1 MTFRGSKAVVNGR
14 CPISEK
20 IFMKKTLFFLIS
32 LFSLGIA
39 SAQNMDVL
47 QLDKLWAKL
56 AAAKHDT
63 TRSLVMSELAEAYR
77 SDRPDSTLY
86 LSTRALELAQEN
98 NYALGKMR
106 AYVIL
111 SHYYYNLGDLSRAL
125 DLGLRSLELARGLG
139 TVHDQAF
146 AMIRVGNV
154 YVGLKDG
161 KEALRYF
168 RETQDLTRN
177 TSDSFFHVVTY
188 WRMADVFREMNL
200 IDSALIYG
208 TQAEKIAK
216 GMNNNFVQIGVSPTL
231 GFAYGV
237 KGNDS
242 LALHYLRRSFGAI
255 SSLYLAEF
263 YQQRGV
269 YDSAL
274 FYADNSFQR
283 SVKFKVKQTEYES
296 ALLLSSLYEKGD
308 LAKALYYHK
317 VAMAAVDSLYG
328 AEKVMSAQSI
338 AFQMEERKRQ
348 LELAEMN
355 WRNTV
360 RTWIILLGLGA
371 VAVIA
376 FILFRNNRRVNEV
389 NRKLNIQK
397 AELSTTLDELKATQA
412 QLIQSEKM
420 ASLGELTAG
429 IAHEIQNPLN
439 FVNNFSELNRELID
453 DLSFELQKGDI
464 REATVL
470 LSNLRENESKINIH
484 GKRADSIVKSML
496 QHSRSGTGVKEMTDV
511 NKLVDEYV
519 RLAYHGY
526 RAKDKNFNVQLD
538 LDLDPLTGS
547 LSMVRQ
553 DVGRVLLNILNN
565 AFYAVGQQ
573 KQKEGEHYKP
583 TVAIS
588 TKRDEHFVDISIR
601 DNGPGISPDKK
612 DKIFQPFFTT
622 KPTGE
627 GTGLGLSL
635 SYDIITQGYGGSL
648 ECISSEG
655 EGASF
660 RIKLPVV

>member
-1 MTFRGSKAVVNGR
+1 
-14 CPISEK
+14 
-20 IFMKKTLFFLIS
+20 MKKILFFVIGLS
-32 LFSLGIA
+32 FLGIA

-47 QLDKLWAKL
+47 QVDRLRAEL

-63 TRSLVMSELAEAYR
+63 TRSLLMSELAEAYR
-77 SDRPDSTLY
+77 SSRPDSTY
-86 LSTRALELAQEN
+86 FFGNKALELAQKN
-98 NYALGKMR
+98 DYALGKMR
-106 AYVIL
+106 SYVIL

-154 YVGLKDG
+154 YAGLKDG
-161 KEALRYF
+161 NEALRYF

-177 TSDSFFHVVTY
+177 TSDSFFYVVTY
-188 WRMADVFREMNL
+188 WRMADVFRELNM
-200 IDSALIYG
+200 IDSTLVYG
-208 TQAEKIAK
+208 IQAEKIAK
-216 GMNNNFVQIGVSPTL
+216 GMNNNFIQSGVAPSL
-231 GFAYGV
+231 GYAYGV

-242 LALHYLRRSFGAI
+242 LALHYLRKSPGLL
-255 SSLYLAEF
+255 SKLYLSEF
-263 YQQRGV
+263 YKQRGV

-274 FYADNSFQR
+274 FYADNSYQQ
-283 SVKFKVKQTEYES
+283 SVKFKVKQTEYRA
-296 ALLLSSLYEKGD
+296 ALILSSLYEKTD

-317 VAMAAVDSLYG
+317 VAMAVVDSVYG
-328 AEKVMSAQSI
+328 SEKVMAAQSV

-348 LELAEMN
+348 LELAEIN
-355 WRNTV
+355 WRNQV

-371 VAVIA
+371 IAAIA
-376 FILFRNNRRVNEV
+376 FILFRNNRREKEV
-389 NRKLNIQK
+389 NRTLNLQK
-397 AELSTTLDELKATQA
+397 AEISKTLNELKATQT
-412 QLIQSEKM
+412 QLIHAEKM

-453 DLSFELQKGDI
+453 DLGFELQKGDI
-464 REATVL
+464 REATSL
-470 LSNLRENESKINIH
+470 LSNLKENEAKINLH

-496 QHSRSGTGVKEMTDV
+496 QHSRAGSGVKEMTDI

-538 LDLDPLTGS
+538 LDLDTLTGS
-547 LSMVRQ
+547 ILMVKQ
-553 DVGRVLLNILNN
+553 DIGRVLLNILNN
-565 AFYAVGQQ
+565 AFYAVVQQ
-573 KQKEGEHYKP
+573 KQKVGDHYKP
-583 TVAIS
+583 IISIS
-588 TKRDEHFVDISIR
+588 TKREGNSIDIR
-601 DNGPGISPDKK
+601 VQDNGPGIPADKK

-655 EGASF
+655 QGAAF
-660 RIKLPVV
+660 QIRLPVV